1 MKGKNAND
9 NIACK
14 PWRCTHTHTP
24 TQGIYQNKKQVI
36 NDKINIYNQT
46 GILCLYEDTG

>member
-1 MKGKNAND
+1 MIILPVNLG
-9 NIACK
+9 
-14 PWRCTHTHTP
+14 TVHTP

>member
-1 MKGKNAND
+1 MITLPVNLGVV
-9 NIACK
+9 
-14 PWRCTHTHTP
+14 HTHTP

>member
-1 MKGKNAND
+1 MIILPVNLGT
-9 NIACK
+9 IYI
-14 PWRCTHTHTP
+14 HT
-24 TQGIYQNKKQVI
+24 QVIYQNKKQVI

>member
-1 MKGKNAND
+1 MITLPVNLGA
-9 NIACK
+9 A
-14 PWRCTHTHTP
+14 HT
-24 TQGIYQNKKQVI
+24 QVIYQNKKQVI

>member
-1 MKGKNAND
+1 MITLAVNLDAVH
-9 NIACK
+9 
-14 PWRCTHTHTP
+14 THTHTHTH
-24 TQGIYQNKKQVI
+24 TQVIYQNKKQVI

>member
-1 MKGKNAND
+1 MITLPVNLGA
-9 NIACK
+9 A
-14 PWRCTHTHTP
+14 HTHT
-24 TQGIYQNKKQVI
+24 QVIYQNKKQVI